1 MKTLLAAML
10 VLIAG
15 VLAIGH
21 VSDGFRVVT
30 TEDARR
36 LSVEEYPRSLPATLV
51 QYESGPAVPLAQS
64 LRDDGRVT
72 IAVFFY
78 TRCNSVCS
86 VVGSELQQMQQALQ
100 ARGLAH
106 KIRLLNISFDGRD
119 GQPELAAYAQHMH
132 ALSAA
137 WRFAQV
143 PDARQREALL
153 QRFGITVVPA
163 PLREYQHNAAFHLLT
178 PDGRLVRIVDYDQP
192 ETALDYAVSL
202 AQRGAPV
209 AARSTPRAAS

>member
-1 MKTLLAAML
+1 MKTVLAVIL
-10 VLIAG
+10 VLVAG
-15 VLAIGH
+15 VLAIGQ

-36 LSVEEYPRSLPATLV
+36 LSVEEHPRPLPATLV

-78 TRCNSVCS
+78 TRCNSICS
-86 VVGSELQQMQQALQ
+86 VLGSEFQQMQQTLHE
-100 ARGLAH
+100 RGLEH
-106 KIRLLNISFDGRD
+106 KVRLLSISFDSRD
-119 GQPELAAYAQHMH
+119 GQPELAAYAQHMR
-132 ALSAA
+132 ARPTD

-143 PDARQREALL
+143 PDASERATLL
-153 QRFGITVVPA
+153 QAFDITVVPA
-163 PLREYQHNAAFHLLT
+163 PLGEFQHNAAFHLLT

-192 ETALDYAVSL
+192 QTALDYAVSL
-202 AQRGAPV
+202 AHHRRQE
-209 AARSTPRAAS
+209 AAS

>member
-1 MKTLLAAML
+1 MKTVLAVML
-10 VLIAG
+10 VLVAG

-21 VSDGFRVVT
+21 VTDGFRVVT

-36 LSVEEYPRSLPATLV
+36 LSVEEHPRPLPATLV
-51 QYESGPAVPLAQS
+51 QYESGAPVPLADS

-86 VVGSELQQMQQALQ
+86 VVGSEFQQMQQALQ
-100 ARGLAH
+100 TRGLAH
-106 KIRLLNISFDGRD
+106 KIRLLSISFDGRD

-132 ALSAA
+132 AQPAD
-137 WRFAQV
+137 WHFAQV
-143 PDARQREALL
+143 PDARQRDALL

-163 PLREYQHNAAFHLLT
+163 PLGEYQHNAAFHLLT

-202 AQRGAPV
+202 AQCGAPV
-209 AARSTPRAAS
+209 AARSTRRAAS

>member
-1 MKTLLAAML
+1 MKTVLAVIL
-10 VLIAG
+10 VLMAG
-15 VLAIGH
+15 VLAIGR

-36 LSVEEYPRSLPATLV
+36 LSVEEHSRPLPATLV
-51 QYESGPAVPLAQS
+51 HYESGPAVPLAQS

-86 VVGSELQQMQQALQ
+86 VVGSEFQQMQQTLH
-100 ARGLAH
+100 ARGLEH
-106 KIRLLNISFDGRD
+106 KVRLLSISFDDRD
-119 GQPELAAYAQHMH
+119 GQPELAAYAQHMR
-132 ALSAA
+132 ARPAD
-137 WRFAQV
+137 WRFVQV
-143 PDARQREALL
+143 PDANERATLL
-153 QRFGITVVPA
+153 QAFGITVVPA
-163 PLREYQHNAAFHLLT
+163 PLGEFQHNAAFHLLT

-202 AQRGAPV
+202 AHRRRQE
-209 AARSTPRAAS
+209 AAS